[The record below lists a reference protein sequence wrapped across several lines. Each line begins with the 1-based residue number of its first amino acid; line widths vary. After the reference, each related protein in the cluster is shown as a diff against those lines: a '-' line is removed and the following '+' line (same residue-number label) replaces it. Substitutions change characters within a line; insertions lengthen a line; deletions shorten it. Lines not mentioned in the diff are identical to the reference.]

1 MKQVVIDYSEYLELE
16 KAKKQVDMIK
26 KELNEGALVT
36 EQQMNDSPYQDPMYL
51 HVPKFRTKIIL
62 TAGLQ
67 TILEEIGGANAKSNL

>member
-1 MKQVVIDYSEYLELE
+1 MKQILIDYSEYLELE

-26 KELNEGALVT
+26 KELNEGALVV
-36 EQQMNDSPYQDPMYL
+36 EQSDSPYQDPMYL

-67 TILEEIGGANAKSNL
+67 TILEEMGESLCKK